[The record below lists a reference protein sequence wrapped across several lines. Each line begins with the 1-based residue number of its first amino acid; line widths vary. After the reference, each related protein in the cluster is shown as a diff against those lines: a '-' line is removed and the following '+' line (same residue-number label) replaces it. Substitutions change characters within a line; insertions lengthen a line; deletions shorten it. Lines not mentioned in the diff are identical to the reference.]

1 MKSQIK
7 QTSEQGK
14 KILLETKG
22 DTANDKRINLPG
34 RHNNPKYTHFKQKSL
49 KIHEIKW
56 TEPEGEINLQ
66 SQLGTSVPPLLANYR
81 TAREKIGKYIET

>member
-1 MKSQIK
+1 M
-7 QTSEQGK
+7 
-14 KILLETKG
+14 ILNMDTTKE
-22 DTANDKRINLPG
+22 NK
-34 RHNNPKYTHFKQKSL
+34 KSL